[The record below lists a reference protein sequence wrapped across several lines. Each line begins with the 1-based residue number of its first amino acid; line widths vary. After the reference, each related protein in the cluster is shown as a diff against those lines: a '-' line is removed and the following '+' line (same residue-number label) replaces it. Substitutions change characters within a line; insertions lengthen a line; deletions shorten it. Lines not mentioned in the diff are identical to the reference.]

1 VDLTNHDWCAC
12 VRVQGVGCVFA
23 ELMLR
28 RPFMGGPFL
37 RGGKTGERVT
47 EDQRERLKY
56 RGMYVVLRRTH
67 ARTHAITHYRRIVA
81 AAACSLARSLPF
93 IPETHCRTTGLFLSF
108 PYVCPEPVLV
118 KSSLLYING

>member
-1 VDLTNHDWCAC
+1 MTAVDLTNHDWCAC

-56 RGMYVVLRRTH
+56 RGMYAVLRRTH
-67 ARTHAITHYRRIVA
+67 AITHRRIVA
-81 AAACSLARSLPF
+81 AAACSLARSLPS
-93 IPETHCRTTGLFLSF
+93 IPETHYCRTTGLFLSF
-108 PYVCPEPVLV
+108 PCVCPEPVLV
-118 KSSLLYING
+118 K